1 MTAET
6 CHAKLTS
13 SKKCGRLMAVL
24 KDRRTLLI
32 VMQDFPDPD
41 AIAAAAALR
50 ELARSQGDVTTTLT
64 CGGFVGRAENRAL
77 LRYLG
82 LNMQSLAN
90 TPPSNYD
97 CIALVDTQPGAGNN
111 ALDPLIVPDIVVD
124 HHPIRAQTR
133 KSAFFDV
140 RKRYGATSSIF
151 HEYLTCCGLEIPVPL
166 ATALLYGIRSDTAD
180 FGREAIQADIH
191 AFLALYPSSNKK
203 MLGRI
208 AMARVPRA
216 YFRTLAAALTGARSS
231 DNCVFSVLGA
241 VDNPDIV
248 SEVADLLLRDE
259 ETKLALAIGMHR
271 GELLLSLRSSDM
283 TKDAGKVMHHVVGK
297 IGTGGGHLSMAG
309 GQVPLRT
316 EEPAAIQKLV
326 DGIISRFLA
335 KMGAKKAN
343 LHMLIEKRTPPE
355 AMTLAN
361 TVAPGESAGV
371 A

>member
-1 MTAET
+1 MMAET
-6 CHAKLTS
+6 CHAKLAS
-13 SKKCGRLMAVL
+13 GKKCGRLMAVL

-50 ELARSQGDVTTTLT
+50 ELARSQGEVTTTLT

-77 LRYLG
+77 LKYLG
-82 LNMQSLAN
+82 LNIQSLEN
-90 TPPSNYD
+90 TPPANYD
-97 CIALVDTQPGAGNN
+97 CVALVDTQPGAGNN
-111 ALDPLIVPDIVVD
+111 ALDPEIVPDIVVD

-140 RKRYGATSSIF
+140 RKRYGATSTIF
-151 HEYLTCCGLEIPVPL
+151 HEYLNCCDLEISVPL

-203 MLGRI
+203 MIGRI

-216 YFRTLAAALTGARSS
+216 YFRTIAAALTGARSS

-259 ETKLALAIGMHR
+259 ESNWALAIGMHR
-271 GELLLSLRSSDM
+271 GELLLSLRSSDLTM
-283 TKDAGKVMHHVVGK
+283 DAGKVMHHLVGK
-297 IGTGGGHLSMAG
+297 IGTGGGHVSIAG

-316 EEPAAIQKLV
+316 EDLDTIQKLV
-326 DGIISRFLA
+326 DGIIRRFLA
-335 KMGAKKAN
+335 KLGAKKAN
-343 LHMLIEKRTPPE
+343 LHMLIEKRPDPE
-355 AMTLAN
+355 SMTLAAA
-361 TVAPGESAGV
+361 V
-371 A
+371 